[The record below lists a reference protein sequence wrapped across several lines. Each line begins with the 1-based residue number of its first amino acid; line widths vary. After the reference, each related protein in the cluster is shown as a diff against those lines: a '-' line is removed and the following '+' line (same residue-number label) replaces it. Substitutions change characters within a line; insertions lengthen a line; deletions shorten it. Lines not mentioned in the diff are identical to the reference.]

1 MEGDLEVVVKA
12 LGNLY
17 NGFHSYGFLI
27 NDAALVSGLVSGLS
41 YSYTRRDDNKVT
53 HSLAWPAITT
63 LECTMWMEVISP
75 HTLSFV
81 QADLVDLS

>member
-27 NDAALVSGLVSGLS
+27 NDAALVSGLS